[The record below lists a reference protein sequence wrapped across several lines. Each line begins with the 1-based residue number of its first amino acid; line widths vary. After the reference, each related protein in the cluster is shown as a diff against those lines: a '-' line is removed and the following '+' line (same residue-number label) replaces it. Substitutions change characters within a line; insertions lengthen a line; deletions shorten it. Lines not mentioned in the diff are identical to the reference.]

1 VKAGR
6 LNSLFSEIEGML
18 SEKLLR
24 LKEVAQLL
32 IVTPQTLQNWSKY
45 GFLKVKLSEVRRL
58 LKPDSV
64 STKKALYLNSLPN
77 FIPYGSGAKN

>member
-58 LKPDSV
+58 LKPDPV